1 MNYLKMNEWRL
12 GLRMVLM
19 LCSIVLVSCT
29 SAPRTRQIP
38 PTNPAT
44 NPATSPTTT
53 TTPSAPPPQSRSG
66 GYYQDD
72 GPGAN
77 PPDINSIPDAVPRP
91 ENLATR
97 ANRPYV
103 VFGQSYQPMVAL
115 TPFKQR
121 GMASWYGRK
130 FHGQK
135 TSNGEVYDMYG
146 MTAAHPTLPL
156 PSYVRVTHVR
166 SGKSVVV
173 RVNDRGPFLQ
183 QRVIDLSYTAAAKL
197 GYVNAGSAEVEL
209 ELITRFEG
217 SPATVA
223 TIPTISTNPTNPAPA
238 SSAPSSP
245 ILVEA
250 TQPNERLTIE
260 TVVAANSVESPAP
273 NNTTSASSASGIPS
287 TTATPNTVKPNVVAT
302 GLFLQM
308 GAFSSQDTADV
319 AKDRMTHQF
328 DNIVEPFRVV
338 KDGNLFKVHLG
349 PFTNREAAAAIAEKI
364 KQATAFKPF
373 TVQRP

>member
-1 MNYLKMNEWRL
+1 MLYLNNNLLLARL
-12 GLRMVLM
+12 IGACAL
-19 LCSIVLVSCT
+19 LCSLFLAACS
-29 SAPRTRQIP
+29 SAP
-38 PTNPAT
+38 
-44 NPATSPTTT
+44 TSTPKP
-53 TTPSAPPPQSRSG
+53 TPSAPPNGTVKPVPLPSAPSTPGATSRIG

-77 PPDINSIPDAVPRP
+77 PPDIDAIPDAIPKA

-103 VFGQSYQPMVAL
+103 VFGQTYQPMVSLA
-115 TPFKQR
+115 PFKQR

-156 PSYVRVTHVR
+156 PSYVRVTHMR

-209 ELITRFEG
+209 ELITRFDG
-217 SPATVA
+217 VAPTVIA
-223 TIPTISTNPTNPAPA
+223 LAPAPTET
-238 SSAPSSP
+238 
-245 ILVEA
+245 V
-250 TQPNERLTIE
+250 QPNERLTIE
-260 TVVAANSVESPAP
+260 TVVAANTPEP
-273 NNTTSASSASGIPS
+273 TTPPMPSGVPRPTS
-287 TTATPNTVKPNVVAT
+287 TLAT

-308 GAFSSQDTADV
+308 GAFSTQDTADV
-319 AKDRMTHQF
+319 ARDRMMHQF
-328 DNIVEPFRVV
+328 DNVTEPFRVV
-338 KDGNLFKVHLG
+338 KDGALFKVHLG
-349 PFTNREAAAAIAEKI
+349 PFASREAATATAEKI

-373 TVQRP
+373 TVTRP

>member
-1 MNYLKMNEWRL
+1 MICLRNNPSLLRFFC
-12 GLRMVLM
+12 GLALPLSLFVAG
-19 LCSIVLVSCT
+19 CST
-29 SAPRTRQIP
+29 TPTQAPKPAPSGTVKPNP
-38 PTNPAT
+38 PSVPG
-44 NPATSPTTT
+44 ATSR
-53 TTPSAPPPQSRSG
+53 AG

-77 PPDINSIPDAVPRP
+77 PPDISLIPDAVPRA

-97 ANRPYV
+97 ANRPYA

-115 TPFKQR
+115 APFKQR

-156 PSYVRVTHVR
+156 PSYVRVTLVR
-166 SGKSVVV
+166 TGKSVVV

-197 GYVNAGSAEVEL
+197 GYINAGSAEVEL
-209 ELITRFEG
+209 ELITRFDG
-217 SPATVA
+217 VAPTVVTA
-223 TIPTISTNPTNPAPA
+223 APN
-238 SSAPSSP
+238 SAPNSLPNSTTAMEP
-245 ILVEA
+245 V
-250 TQPNERLTIE
+250 QPNERLSIE
-260 TVVAANSVESPAP
+260 TVVAANTPEPPITATTPAAQAPISTPRPSPAQ
-273 NNTTSASSASGIPS
+273 T
-287 TTATPNTVKPNVVAT
+287 T

-308 GAFSSQDTADV
+308 GAFSTQDTAEV
-319 AKDRMTHQF
+319 AKDRMMHQF
-328 DNIVEPFRVV
+328 DNVAEPFRVV

-349 PFTNREAAAAIAEKI
+349 PFANREAATATAEKI

-373 TVQRP
+373 TVSRPQ

>member
-1 MNYLKMNEWRL
+1 MIYLKNNLISPRL
-12 GLRMVLM
+12 IGAFVL
-19 LCSIVLVSCT
+19 LLSVLLTSCSST
-29 SAPRTRQIP
+29 PTQTTKPAPTGVAKP
-38 PTNPAT
+38 
-44 NPATSPTTT
+44 
-53 TTPSAPPPQSRSG
+53 APPSVPGATSRSG

-77 PPDINSIPDAVPRP
+77 PPDINSIPDAVPRA

-103 VFGQSYQPMVAL
+103 VFGQNYLPMVAL

-156 PSYVRVTHVR
+156 PSYVRVTLVR
-166 SGKSVVV
+166 TGKSVVV

-197 GYVNAGSAEVEL
+197 GYINAGSAEVEL
-209 ELITRFEG
+209 ELITRFDG
-217 SPATVA
+217 VAPTVVA
-223 TIPTISTNPTNPAPA
+223 
-238 SSAPSSP
+238 SAPSSP
-245 ILVEA
+245 TAPAPVIEPV
-250 TQPNERLTIE
+250 QPNERLSIE
-260 TVVAANSVESPAP
+260 TVVAANAPELAPTAPPSTAPRPVPAP
-273 NNTTSASSASGIPS
+273 
-287 TTATPNTVKPNVVAT
+287 AT

-308 GAFSSQDTADV
+308 GAFGTQDTAEV
-319 AKDRMTHQF
+319 ARDRMTHQF
-328 DNIVEPFRVV
+328 DNVAEPFRVV

-349 PFTNREAAAAIAEKI
+349 PFASREAATSTAEKI

-373 TVQRP
+373 TVSRPQ

>member
-1 MNYLKMNEWRL
+1 MICLNNNQVLSRL
-12 GLRMVLM
+12 LVVVTLFLG
-19 LCSIVLVSCT
+19 VLVASCST
-29 SAPRTRQIP
+29 T
-38 PTNPAT
+38 PTQTNKPAST
-44 NPATSPTTT
+44 GVTKPASPSQLGATS
-53 TTPSAPPPQSRSG
+53 RVG

-77 PPDINSIPDAVPRP
+77 PPDINTIPDAVPKA

-103 VFGQSYQPMVAL
+103 VFGQSYQPMVSL
-115 TPFKQR
+115 SPFKQR

-156 PSYVRVTHVR
+156 PSYVRVTLVR
-166 SGKSVVV
+166 TGKSVVV

-183 QRVIDLSYTAAAKL
+183 QRVIDLSYTSAAKL
-197 GYVNAGSAEVEL
+197 GYINAGSAEVEV
-209 ELITRFEG
+209 ELITRFDG
-217 SPATVA
+217 VAPTIVASSPNA
-223 TIPTISTNPTNPAPA
+223 TISTLPPPAPA
-238 SSAPSSP
+238 
-245 ILVEA
+245 VEPV
-250 TQPNERLTIE
+250 QPNERLTIE
-260 TVVAANSVESPAP
+260 TVVAANTPEQPVIASP
-273 NNTTSASSASGIPS
+273 NNLPRSPSAP
-287 TTATPNTVKPNVVAT
+287 TAAT

-308 GAFSSQDTADV
+308 GAFSTQDTAEV
-319 AKDRMTHQF
+319 AKDRMMHQF
-328 DNIVEPFRVV
+328 DNVAEPFRVI

-349 PFTNREAAAAIAEKI
+349 PFANREAATVTAEKI

-373 TVQRP
+373 TVNRMQ

>member
-1 MNYLKMNEWRL
+1 MNYLKTKLRTNWRL
-12 GLRMVLM
+12 TARLVTGVFLPLF
-19 LCSIVLVSCT
+19 LVSCVSKPPPKPS
-29 SAPRTRQIP
+29 SAP
-38 PTNPAT
+38 
-44 NPATSPTTT
+44 S
-53 TTPSAPPPQSRSG
+53 SRSG

-77 PPDINSIPDAVPRP
+77 LPDVNTIPDAVPRQ

-103 VFGQSYQPMVAL
+103 VFGQSYLPMMAL
-115 TPFKQR
+115 APFKQR

-197 GYVNAGSAEVEL
+197 GYINAGSAEVEV
-209 ELITRFEG
+209 ELITRFDG
-217 SPATVA
+217 VTPLALQPAT
-223 TIPTISTNPTNPAPA
+223 PPA
-238 SSAPSSP
+238 
-245 ILVEA
+245 
-250 TQPNERLTIE
+250 QPNERLSIE
-260 TVVAANSVESPAP
+260 TVVAANTPEPVLTVTQGNTPKPTIASP
-273 NNTTSASSASGIPS
+273 GLVI
-287 TTATPNTVKPNVVAT
+287 

-308 GAFSSQDTADV
+308 GAFGTLDTAEV
-319 AKDRMTHQF
+319 ARERMTHQF
-328 DNIVEPFRVV
+328 DNVPEPFRVV

-349 PFTNREAAAAIAEKI
+349 PFANREAATATAEKI

-373 TVQRP
+373 TVNRP

>member
-1 MNYLKMNEWRL
+1 M
-12 GLRMVLM
+12 
-19 LCSIVLVSCT
+19 VSCST
-29 SAPRTRQIP
+29 TPPLKAPASP
-38 PTNPAT
+38 P
-44 NPATSPTTT
+44 SPTVS
-53 TTPSAPPPQSRSG
+53 PLPPLPPLSPMPPASQNRSG

-77 PPDINSIPDAVPRP
+77 PPDINAIPDAVPKA

-115 TPFKQR
+115 APFKQR

-156 PSYVRVTHVR
+156 PSYVKVTHVR

-209 ELITRFEG
+209 ELITRFDG
-217 SPATVA
+217 APVVVA
-223 TIPTISTNPTNPAPA
+223 AAPVVT
-238 SSAPSSP
+238 PVIEP
-245 ILVEA
+245 
-250 TQPNERLTIE
+250 TQPNERLSIE
-260 TVVAANSVESPAP
+260 TVVAAADPAV
-273 NNTTSASSASGIPS
+273 TSAKPPSSPS
-287 TTATPNTVKPNVVAT
+287 ATTAPIAATIAAT

-308 GAFSSQDTADV
+308 GAFGTQDTAEV

-328 DNIVEPFRVV
+328 DNITEPFRVV
-338 KDGNLFKVHLG
+338 KDGALFKVHLG
-349 PFTNREAAAAIAEKI
+349 PFANREAATATAEKI
-364 KQATAFKPF
+364 KQATAFRPF
-373 TVQRP
+373 TVNRPQ

>member
-1 MNYLKMNEWRL
+1 
-12 GLRMVLM
+12 M

-44 NPATSPTTT
+44 SPATTT
-53 TTPSAPPPQSRSG
+53 TSPAPTPQSRSG

-156 PSYVRVTHVR
+156 PSYVRVTHLR

-209 ELITRFEG
+209 ELITRFDS
-217 SPATVA
+217 SPASVA
-223 TIPTISTNPTNPAPA
+223 TNPTNPPPA

-245 ILVEA
+245 IPVEA
-250 TQPNERLTIE
+250 TQPNDRITIE
-260 TVVAANSVESPAP
+260 TVVAANSVD
-273 NNTTSASSASGIPS
+273 
-287 TTATPNTVKPNVVAT
+287 TPNAVKPNVVAT

-328 DNIVEPFRVV
+328 DNVVETFRVV

>member
-1 MNYLKMNEWRL
+1 MIYLKNNFAEFCFASRL
-12 GLRMVLM
+12 TGVFALFLSILVAS
-19 LCSIVLVSCT
+19 CST
-29 SAPRTRQIP
+29 TPTQTKPAPSGATK
-38 PTNPAT
+38 PAT
-44 NPATSPTTT
+44 PSVPGAT
-53 TTPSAPPPQSRSG
+53 SRSG

-77 PPDINSIPDAVPRP
+77 PPDINSIPDAVPRA
-91 ENLATR
+91 ENLAAR

-103 VFGQSYQPMVAL
+103 VFGQSYQPMAAL
-115 TPFKQR
+115 APFKQR

-156 PSYVRVTHVR
+156 PSYVRVTLVR
-166 SGKSVVV
+166 TGKSVVV

-197 GYVNAGSAEVEL
+197 GYINAGSAEVEL
-209 ELITRFEG
+209 ELITRFDG
-217 SPATVA
+217 VAPVVVASAPSP
-223 TIPTISTNPTNPAPA
+223 SPAPA
-238 SSAPSSP
+238 AAPVFDP
-245 ILVEA
+245 V
-250 TQPNERLTIE
+250 QPNERLSIE
-260 TVVAANSVESPAP
+260 TVVAANTPEPPITPAP
-273 NNTTSASSASGIPS
+273 SSVPRSVPAP
-287 TTATPNTVKPNVVAT
+287 TT

-308 GAFSSQDTADV
+308 GAFSTQDTAEV

-328 DNIVEPFRVV
+328 DNVAEPFRVV

-349 PFTNREAAAAIAEKI
+349 PFTNRDLASATAEKI

-373 TVQRP
+373 TVSRPQ

>member
-1 MNYLKMNEWRL
+1 MLYLNNNVPLARWIAVATL
-12 GLRMVLM
+12 LLNLFLAG
-19 LCSIVLVSCT
+19 CST
-29 SAPRTRQIP
+29 APSSTPTPTPKP
-38 PTNPAT
+38 PSSVPSSGTVKPAPAPT
-44 NPATSPTTT
+44 GPSTPGATS
-53 TTPSAPPPQSRSG
+53 RIG

-77 PPDINSIPDAVPRP
+77 PPDINAIPDAVPKA

-103 VFGQSYQPMVAL
+103 VFGQTYQPMVAL
-115 TPFKQR
+115 APFKQR

-209 ELITRFEG
+209 ELITRFDG
-217 SPATVA
+217 VAPTVVA
-223 TIPTISTNPTNPAPA
+223 AAPV
-238 SSAPSSP
+238 
-245 ILVEA
+245 VEPV
-250 TQPNERLTIE
+250 QPNERLSIE
-260 TVVAANSVESPAP
+260 TVVAG
-273 NNTTSASSASGIPS
+273 NTPEPLSTS
-287 TTATPNTVKPNVVAT
+287 AT

-308 GAFSSQDTADV
+308 GAFSTQDTADV
-319 AKDRMTHQF
+319 AKDRMMHQF
-328 DNIVEPFRVV
+328 DNVAEPFRVV

-349 PFTNREAAAAIAEKI
+349 PFANREAATATAEKI

-373 TVQRP
+373 TVTRP

>member
-1 MNYLKMNEWRL
+1 MLYLNSKWL
-12 GLRMVLM
+12 WLALSLASVL
-19 LCSIVLVSCT
+19 LVSCST
-29 SAPRTRQIP
+29 TPPSKAPAPRSP
-38 PTNPAT
+38 
-44 NPATSPTTT
+44 TSPTFPPNSSTS
-53 TTPSAPPPQSRSG
+53 PAPPAPQNRSG

-77 PPDINSIPDAVPRP
+77 PPDINAIPDAVPKA

-115 TPFKQR
+115 APFKQR

-156 PSYVRVTHVR
+156 PSYVKVTLVR
-166 SGKSVVV
+166 TGKSVVV

-197 GYVNAGSAEVEL
+197 GYINAGSAEVEL
-209 ELITRFEG
+209 ELITRFDG
-217 SPATVA
+217 APAVIA
-223 TIPTISTNPTNPAPA
+223 AAPSAPTIPANEP
-238 SSAPSSP
+238 
-245 ILVEA
+245 
-250 TQPNERLTIE
+250 TQPNERLSIE
-260 TVVAANSVESPAP
+260 TVVAAAEPTVTSP
-273 NNTTSASSASGIPS
+273 TTS
-287 TTATPNTVKPNVVAT
+287 TATPTKPPANLPSSPSATTAPIATT

-308 GAFSSQDTADV
+308 GAFGTQDTAEV

-328 DNIVEPFRVV
+328 DNIIEPFRVV
-338 KDGNLFKVHLG
+338 KDGALFKVHLG
-349 PFTNREAAAAIAEKI
+349 PFANREAATATAEKI
-364 KQATAFKPF
+364 KLATAFRPF
-373 TVQRP
+373 TVNRSQ

>member
-1 MNYLKMNEWRL
+1 MIYLKNNFVSCRL
-12 GLRMVLM
+12 LGAAALFL
-19 LCSIVLVSCT
+19 SVLVASCST
-29 SAPRTRQIP
+29 TPTQTPKPAPGGTVKPAP
-38 PTNPAT
+38 PSVPG
-44 NPATSPTTT
+44 ATSK
-53 TTPSAPPPQSRSG
+53 SG

-77 PPDINSIPDAVPRP
+77 PPDINSIPDAVPRA

-115 TPFKQR
+115 APFKQR

-156 PSYVRVTHVR
+156 PSYVRVTLVR
-166 SGKSVVV
+166 TGKSVVV

-197 GYVNAGSAEVEL
+197 GYINAGSAEVEL
-209 ELITRFEG
+209 ELITRFDG
-217 SPATVA
+217 VAPAVVAALPSTSPT
-223 TIPTISTNPTNPAPA
+223 PAPA
-238 SSAPSSP
+238 
-245 ILVEA
+245 VEA
-250 TQPNERLTIE
+250 VQPNERLSIE
-260 TVVAANSVESPAP
+260 TVVAANTPEPAP
-273 NNTTSASSASGIPS
+273 TAPPS
-287 TTATPNTVKPNVVAT
+287 TAPRSVPTAAT

-308 GAFSSQDTADV
+308 GAFGTQDTAEV

-328 DNIVEPFRVV
+328 DNVAEPFRVV

-349 PFTNREAAAAIAEKI
+349 PFANREAATSTAEKI
-364 KQATAFKPF
+364 KQATAFRPF
-373 TVQRP
+373 TVSRPQ

>member
-1 MNYLKMNEWRL
+1 MICLNNNSTSSCLFAVVAL
-12 GLRMVLM
+12 FLSVL
-19 LCSIVLVSCT
+19 LASCST
-29 SAPRTRQIP
+29 TPTQTTKPAPSGAAK
-38 PTNPAT
+38 PAL
-44 NPATSPTTT
+44 PSQPGATS
-53 TTPSAPPPQSRSG
+53 RIG

-77 PPDINSIPDAVPRP
+77 PPDINLIPDAVPRA

-115 TPFKQR
+115 SPFKQR

-156 PSYVRVTHVR
+156 PSYVRVTLVR
-166 SGKSVVV
+166 TGKSVVV

-197 GYVNAGSAEVEL
+197 GYINAGSAEVEL
-209 ELITRFEG
+209 ELITRFDG
-217 SPATVA
+217 AA
-223 TIPTISTNPTNPAPA
+223 PTIVAA
-238 SSAPSSP
+238 APSTPPPTPTSP
-245 ILVEA
+245 VDPV
-250 TQPNERLTIE
+250 QPNERLSIE
-260 TVVAANSVESPAP
+260 TVVAANTPEPSITPVPSSVPRSTPAP
-273 NNTTSASSASGIPS
+273 VA
-287 TTATPNTVKPNVVAT
+287 AT

-308 GAFSSQDTADV
+308 GAFSTQDTAEV
-319 AKDRMTHQF
+319 AKDRMLHQF
-328 DNIVEPFRVV
+328 DNVAELFRVV

-349 PFTNREAAAAIAEKI
+349 PFASREAASTTAEKI

-373 TVQRP
+373 TVNRPQ

>member
-1 MNYLKMNEWRL
+1 MLYLNNNVPLARL
-12 GLRMVLM
+12 IAAATLLLNLFLAG
-19 LCSIVLVSCT
+19 CST
-29 SAPRTRQIP
+29 APSSTPTP
-38 PTNPAT
+38 PSSVPSSGTVKPAPVPT
-44 NPATSPTTT
+44 GPSTPGATS
-53 TTPSAPPPQSRSG
+53 RIG

-77 PPDINSIPDAVPRP
+77 PPDINAIPDAVPKA

-103 VFGQSYQPMVAL
+103 VFGQTYQPMAVLA
-115 TPFKQR
+115 PFKQR

-209 ELITRFEG
+209 ELITRFDG
-217 SPATVA
+217 VAPTVVA
-223 TIPTISTNPTNPAPA
+223 AAPV
-238 SSAPSSP
+238 
-245 ILVEA
+245 VEPV
-250 TQPNERLTIE
+250 QPNERLSIE
-260 TVVAANSVESPAP
+260 TVVAV
-273 NNTTSASSASGIPS
+273 NTPEPPS
-287 TTATPNTVKPNVVAT
+287 TSAT

-308 GAFSSQDTADV
+308 GAFSTQDTADV
-319 AKDRMTHQF
+319 AKDRMMHQF
-328 DNIVEPFRVV
+328 DNVAEPFRVV

-349 PFTNREAAAAIAEKI
+349 PFASREAATATAEKI

-373 TVQRP
+373 TVTRP

>member
-1 MNYLKMNEWRL
+1 MICLNNKLAPSRL
-12 GLRMVLM
+12 MGAF
-19 LCSIVLVSCT
+19 VLVLSVFVASC
-29 SAPRTRQIP
+29 S
-38 PTNPAT
+38 
-44 NPATSPTTT
+44 
-53 TTPSAPPPQSRSG
+53 TTPSQTTKPAPSGATKPAPPSQPGATSRAG

-77 PPDINSIPDAVPRP
+77 PPDINSIPDAVPRA

-103 VFGQSYQPMVAL
+103 VFGQSYQPMAAL
-115 TPFKQR
+115 SPFKQR

-156 PSYVRVTHVR
+156 PSYVRVTLVR
-166 SGKSVVV
+166 TGKSVVV

-197 GYVNAGSAEVEL
+197 GYINAGSAEVEV
-209 ELITRFEG
+209 ELITRFDG
-217 SPATVA
+217 VA
-223 TIPTISTNPTNPAPA
+223 PPIVASTP
-238 SSAPSSP
+238 SAPVSTPNTPTP
-245 ILVEA
+245 IAESV
-250 TQPNERLTIE
+250 QPNERLTIE
-260 TVVAANSVESPAP
+260 TVVAANTPEPPITPAP
-273 NNTTSASSASGIPS
+273 SSVPRS
-287 TTATPNTVKPNVVAT
+287 TPVPVSTPVPAT

-308 GAFSSQDTADV
+308 GAFGTQDTAEV
-319 AKDRMTHQF
+319 AKDRMMHQF
-328 DNIVEPFRVV
+328 DNVAEPFRVV
-338 KDGNLFKVHLG
+338 KDGTLFKVHLG
-349 PFTNREAAAAIAEKI
+349 PFTSREAATATAEKI

-373 TVQRP
+373 TVSRPQ

>member
-1 MNYLKMNEWRL
+1 MLYLNNNLLLARL
-12 GLRMVLM
+12 IGACVL
-19 LCSIVLVSCT
+19 LCSLFLAACS
-29 SAPRTRQIP
+29 SAPTLTPKPAPNAP
-38 PTNPAT
+38 PSGTVKPVPLPST
-44 NPATSPTTT
+44 PSTPGATS
-53 TTPSAPPPQSRSG
+53 RIG

-77 PPDINSIPDAVPRP
+77 PPDINTIPDAIPKA

-103 VFGQSYQPMVAL
+103 VFGQTYQPMVAL
-115 TPFKQR
+115 APFKQR

-156 PSYVRVTHVR
+156 PSYVRVTHTR

-209 ELITRFEG
+209 ELITRFDG
-217 SPATVA
+217 VAPAVIA
-223 TIPTISTNPTNPAPA
+223 SAPAPA
-238 SSAPSSP
+238 E
-245 ILVEA
+245 VV
-250 TQPNERLTIE
+250 QPNERLSIE
-260 TVVAANSVESPAP
+260 TVVVVNTPESTSPPAP
-273 NNTTSASSASGIPS
+273 SGVPRPAS
-287 TTATPNTVKPNVVAT
+287 TPKT

-308 GAFSSQDTADV
+308 GAFSTQDTADV
-319 AKDRMTHQF
+319 AKDRMMHQF
-328 DNIVEPFRVV
+328 DNVAEPFRVV
-338 KDGNLFKVHLG
+338 KDGALFKVHLG
-349 PFTNREAAAAIAEKI
+349 PFASREAATATAEKI

-373 TVQRP
+373 TVTRP

>member
-1 MNYLKMNEWRL
+1 MLYLNNNVPLARL
-12 GLRMVLM
+12 IAAATLLLNLFLAG
-19 LCSIVLVSCT
+19 CSTAPIPT
-29 SAPRTRQIP
+29 SSPTPKPLPSVPPSGTVKPAPTPIGP
-38 PTNPAT
+38 STPG
-44 NPATSPTTT
+44 ATS
-53 TTPSAPPPQSRSG
+53 RIG

-77 PPDINSIPDAVPRP
+77 PPDFNAIPDAVPKA

-103 VFGQSYQPMVAL
+103 VFGQTYQPMVAL
-115 TPFKQR
+115 APFKQR

-209 ELITRFEG
+209 ELITRFDG
-217 SPATVA
+217 IAPTVVAAAPPPTSPV
-223 TIPTISTNPTNPAPA
+223 
-238 SSAPSSP
+238 P
-245 ILVEA
+245 IIEPV
-250 TQPNERLTIE
+250 QPNERLSIE
-260 TVVAANSVESPAP
+260 TVVAANTPEP
-273 NNTTSASSASGIPS
+273 
-287 TTATPNTVKPNVVAT
+287 TPNPPPSGAPKPTLTSAT

-308 GAFSSQDTADV
+308 GAFSTQDTADV
-319 AKDRMTHQF
+319 AKDRMMHQF
-328 DNIVEPFRVV
+328 DNVAEPFRVV

-349 PFTNREAAAAIAEKI
+349 PFANREAATATAEKI

-373 TVQRP
+373 TVSKTY

>member
-1 MNYLKMNEWRL
+1 MNYLKTNCL
-12 GLRMVLM
+12 TVASLAMVTILM
-19 LCSIVLVSCT
+19 ASCT
-29 SAPRTRQIP
+29 SFP
-38 PTNPAT
+38 P
-44 NPATSPTTT
+44 SKPTPT
-53 TTPSAPPPQSRSG
+53 SAPAPAPAPQSRSG
-66 GYYQDD
+66 GFYQDD

-77 PPDINSIPDAVPRP
+77 PPDINAIPDAVPRA

-103 VFGQSYQPMVAL
+103 VFGQTYQPMVAL
-115 TPFKQR
+115 SPFKQK
-121 GMASWYGRK
+121 GVASWYGRK

-156 PSYVRVTHVR
+156 PSYVRVTHLR

-209 ELITRFEG
+209 ELITRFDG
-217 SPATVA
+217 VA
-223 TIPTISTNPTNPAPA
+223 PPIVAAAPLPSTPV
-238 SSAPSSP
+238 
-245 ILVEA
+245 VEPV
-250 TQPNERLTIE
+250 QPNERLTIE
-260 TVVAANSVESPAP
+260 TVVAANVAEP
-273 NNTTSASSASGIPS
+273 
-287 TTATPNTVKPNVVAT
+287 ATPVS

-308 GAFSSQDTADV
+308 GAFSAQDTADV
-319 AKDRMTHQF
+319 AKDRMAHQF
-328 DNIVEPFRVV
+328 DNVMEPFRVV
-338 KDGNLFKVHLG
+338 KDGPLFKVHLG
-349 PFTNREAAAAIAEKI
+349 PFSNREAAAAVAEKI

>member
-1 MNYLKMNEWRL
+1 MHNNLVSSRL
-12 GLRMVLM
+12 IGVVALLF
-19 LCSIVLVSCT
+19 CVLVASCST
-29 SAPRTRQIP
+29 TPTTKPSPSGATR
-38 PTNPAT
+38 PAT
-44 NPATSPTTT
+44 PSQPGATS
-53 TTPSAPPPQSRSG
+53 RIG
-66 GYYQDD
+66 GYYLDD

-77 PPDINSIPDAVPRP
+77 PPDINLIPDAVPRA

-103 VFGQSYQPMVAL
+103 VFGQSYQPMAAL
-115 TPFKQR
+115 APFKQR

-156 PSYVRVTHVR
+156 PSYVRVTLVR
-166 SGKSVVV
+166 TGKSVVV

-197 GYVNAGSAEVEL
+197 GYINAGSAEVEV
-209 ELITRFEG
+209 ELITRFDG
-217 SPATVA
+217 VA
-223 TIPTISTNPTNPAPA
+223 PPIVA
-238 SSAPSSP
+238 SAPSTP
-245 ILVEA
+245 QPTPA
-250 TQPNERLTIE
+250 TTAEPVQPNERLTIE
-260 TVVAANSVESPAP
+260 TVVAANTPEPPVNSAPSNLPRSAPAP
-273 NNTTSASSASGIPS
+273 A
-287 TTATPNTVKPNVVAT
+287 AT

-308 GAFSSQDTADV
+308 GAFSTQDTADV

-328 DNIVEPFRVV
+328 DNVAEPFRVV

-349 PFTNREAAAAIAEKI
+349 PFANREAATATAEKI

-373 TVQRP
+373 TVNRPQ

>member
-1 MNYLKMNEWRL
+1 MLYLNSKWFLLALSMTS
-12 GLRMVLM
+12 VL
-19 LCSIVLVSCT
+19 LVSCST
-29 SAPRTRQIP
+29 TPPSKAPAPRP
-38 PTNPAT
+38 S
-44 NPATSPTTT
+44 TSPTNSSTS
-53 TTPSAPPPQSRSG
+53 PAPPAPQSRSG

-77 PPDINSIPDAVPRP
+77 PPDINTIPDAIPKA

-115 TPFKQR
+115 APFKQR

-156 PSYVRVTHVR
+156 PSYVKVTLVR
-166 SGKSVVV
+166 TGKSVVV

-209 ELITRFEG
+209 ELITRFDG
-217 SPATVA
+217 APAVIA
-223 TIPTISTNPTNPAPA
+223 AAPSAPTIPANEP
-238 SSAPSSP
+238 
-245 ILVEA
+245 
-250 TQPNERLTIE
+250 TQPNERLSIE
-260 TVVAANSVESPAP
+260 TVVAAAEPTVTSPITPAVP
-273 NNTTSASSASGIPS
+273 SA
-287 TTATPNTVKPNVVAT
+287 ATPTKPPSNPPSSPSATTTPVVAT

-308 GAFSSQDTADV
+308 GAFGTQDTAEV

-328 DNIVEPFRVV
+328 DNIAEPFRVV
-338 KDGNLFKVHLG
+338 KDGALFKVHLG
-349 PFTNREAAAAIAEKI
+349 PFANRDAATATAEKI
-364 KQATAFKPF
+364 KQATAFRPF
-373 TVQRP
+373 TVNRPQ

>member
-1 MNYLKMNEWRL
+1 MIYLNNNLNNTRVLSRL
-12 GLRMVLM
+12 VGVVALLF
-19 LCSIVLVSCT
+19 SVLVASCST
-29 SAPRTRQIP
+29 TPTQTPKPAPSGAIK
-38 PTNPAT
+38 PA
-44 NPATSPTTT
+44 PASQPGATS
-53 TTPSAPPPQSRSG
+53 RIG

-77 PPDINSIPDAVPRP
+77 PPDINSIPDAVPRA

-103 VFGQSYQPMVAL
+103 VFGQSYLPMVAL
-115 TPFKQR
+115 SPFKQR

-156 PSYVRVTHVR
+156 PSYVRVTLVR
-166 SGKSVVV
+166 TGKSVVV

-197 GYVNAGSAEVEL
+197 GYINAGSAEVEL
-209 ELITRFEG
+209 ELITRFDG
-217 SPATVA
+217 AA
-223 TIPTISTNPTNPAPA
+223 PTIVA
-238 SSAPSSP
+238 SAPSTPPPTPMSP
-245 ILVEA
+245 SASPVDPV
-250 TQPNERLTIE
+250 QPNERLSIE
-260 TVVAANSVESPAP
+260 TVVAANTAE
-273 NNTTSASSASGIPS
+273 PS
-287 TTATPNTVKPNVVAT
+287 TTAVPSSVPRSTPAPLAAT

-308 GAFSSQDTADV
+308 GAFSTQDTAEV
-319 AKDRMTHQF
+319 AKDRMLHQF
-328 DNIVEPFRVV
+328 DNVAESFRVV

-349 PFTNREAAAAIAEKI
+349 PFANREAATATAEKI

-373 TVQRP
+373 TVNRPQ

>member
-1 MNYLKMNEWRL
+1 MIYLKNNFASFRL
-12 GLRMVLM
+12 IGVVALFL
-19 LCSIVLVSCT
+19 SVLVASCSTT
-29 SAPRTRQIP
+29 STQTPKPAPSGATK
-38 PTNPAT
+38 PTTASVPG
-44 NPATSPTTT
+44 ATS
-53 TTPSAPPPQSRSG
+53 RLG
-66 GYYQDD
+66 GYYLDD

-77 PPDINSIPDAVPRP
+77 PPDINSIPDAVPRS

-103 VFGQSYQPMVAL
+103 VFGQNYQPMVAL
-115 TPFKQR
+115 APFKQR

-156 PSYVRVTHVR
+156 PSYVRVTLVR
-166 SGKSVVV
+166 TGKSVVV

-197 GYVNAGSAEVEL
+197 GYINAGSAEVEL
-209 ELITRFEG
+209 ELITRFDG
-217 SPATVA
+217 VAPTVV
-223 TIPTISTNPTNPAPA
+223 APA
-238 SSAPSSP
+238 VAPIVDP
-245 ILVEA
+245 V
-250 TQPNERLTIE
+250 QPNERLTIE
-260 TVVAANSVESPAP
+260 TVVAANTSEPTITPAP
-273 NNTTSASSASGIPS
+273 SNAPRSVPAPTS
-287 TTATPNTVKPNVVAT
+287 

-308 GAFSSQDTADV
+308 GAFSTQDTAEV

-328 DNIVEPFRVV
+328 DNVAEPFRVV

-349 PFTNREAAAAIAEKI
+349 PFANREVAAATAEKI

-373 TVQRP
+373 TVSRPQ

>member
-1 MNYLKMNEWRL
+1 MIYLKN
-12 GLRMVLM
+12 
-19 LCSIVLVSCT
+19 ST
-29 SAPRTRQIP
+29 SATGALKISALLLSLLIAACS
-38 PTNPAT
+38 T
-44 NPATSPTTT
+44 
-53 TTPSAPPPQSRSG
+53 APPQPTKPASVPGSTSRAG

-77 PPDINSIPDAVPRP
+77 PPDINAIPDAVPRA

-156 PSYVRVTHVR
+156 PSYVRVTLLR
-166 SGKSVVV
+166 TGKSVVV

-197 GYVNAGSAEVEL
+197 GYINAGSAEVEL
-209 ELITRFEG
+209 ELITRFDG
-217 SPATVA
+217 VAPPTVL
-223 TIPTISTNPTNPAPA
+223 A
-238 SSAPSSP
+238 SSAEP
-245 ILVEA
+245 V
-250 TQPNERLTIE
+250 QPNERLSIE
-260 TVVAANSVESPAP
+260 TVVAASSPAP
-273 NNTTSASSASGIPS
+273 TAEPTVSTSTSPAPS
-287 TTATPNTVKPNVVAT
+287 TAPRPIAAPVT

-308 GAFSSQDTADV
+308 GAFITQDTAEV
-319 AKDRMTHQF
+319 AKDRMMHQF
-328 DNIVEPFRVV
+328 DNVPEPFRVV

-349 PFTNREAAAAIAEKI
+349 PFANREAATATAEKI
-364 KQATAFKPF
+364 KLATAFKPF
-373 TVQRP
+373 TVSRP